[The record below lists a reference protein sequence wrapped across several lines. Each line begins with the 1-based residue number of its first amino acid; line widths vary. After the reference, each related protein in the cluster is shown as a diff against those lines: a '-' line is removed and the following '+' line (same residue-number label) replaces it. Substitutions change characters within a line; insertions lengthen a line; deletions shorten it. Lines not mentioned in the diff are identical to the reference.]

1 MRFIP
6 FGLVPLVVLAAALGS
21 SAYAREHLRELR
33 RDRAETASAHS
44 AELDRDRPQ
53 PRQPRPDHHP
63 NGEQAF
69 PVRGQRRL
77 WADEGAILRLRG
89 SGRDEQKGRAA
100 HGQTPAPVHKHYE
113 TPKDAPAPVPGAPL
127 APRLQ
132 NLGAHTFPVSTKVE
146 RAQLFMNQGLNLT
159 YGFNHAEA
167 SRAFAEA
174 ARLDPSLAMAYWGQS
189 LVLGPNINAAM
200 SPDDEPKAFALLQKA
215 LALKAGASPRERA
228 YIDALAARYTGNP
241 ADRAKADRAYADAMG
256 RMVAEFPD
264 DLDARTLYAESLM
277 DLRPWGYYMRDGRP
291 FDETT
296 QLRKQL
302 ELVIARHQNHPGAL
316 HLWIHLW
323 ESVDPKRAEAEAD
336 RLVPL
341 MPGAGH
347 MVHMPAHIYQ
357 RVGRHQDVIK
367 VNLLAAKAD
376 EDYIA
381 QCRAQG
387 LYPLAYYPHN
397 LHFIWMGASAAGQKA
412 LAIDSARKLA
422 GAVPHEALA
431 SAPILQGFLVVPY
444 LALVRFGEW
453 DEILADKGPSHATP
467 FTRGVHAYA
476 RAMALVA
483 KDRVAEAEQEL
494 ATLKTLVVDPSLKG
508 QTTFS
513 NNSGFAILRIAPEV
527 IAGEIAAKRKD
538 YDRAVMH
545 LERGVRFEDA
555 LVYQEPP
562 DWHVPVRQNLAGVL
576 LAAGRADEAETV
588 LWEDLRRNPE
598 HGWNLMLL
606 ARALRAQDKTDAA
619 AQIEARLAASWKEAD
634 ATATYAARRDW

>member
-6 FGLVPLVVLAAALGS
+6 FGLLPLVAAAALLS
-21 SAYAREHLRELR
+21 SPVV
-33 RDRAETASAHS
+33 DRA
-44 AELDRDRPQ
+44 
-53 PRQPRPDHHP
+53 
-63 NGEQAF
+63 
-69 PVRGQRRL
+69 
-77 WADEGAILRLRG
+77 
-89 SGRDEQKGRAA
+89 AA
-100 HGQTPAPVHKHYE
+100 QTTQPVHKHYD
-113 TPKDAPAPVPGAPL
+113 TPADAPAPVAGAPL

-132 NLGAHTFPVSTKVE
+132 NLGVHTFPVSTKVE

-167 SRAFAEA
+167 GRAFAEA

-189 LVLGPNINAAM
+189 LVLGPNINAPM

-228 YIDALAARYTGNP
+228 YIDALAARYTGNA
-241 ADRAKADRAYADAMG
+241 ADRATADRAYADAMG
-256 RMVAEFPD
+256 RVVAGFPD
-264 DLDARTLYAESLM
+264 DLDARTLHAESLM
-277 DLRPWGYYMRDGRP
+277 DLRPWGYYMRDGQP
-291 FDETT
+291 FEETK

-302 ELVIARHQNHPGAL
+302 EYVIARHENHPGAL

-397 LHFIWMGASAAGQKA
+397 LHFIWMGASAAGQKT

-422 GAVPHEALA
+422 GAVPPEALA

-453 DEILADKGPSHATP
+453 DQILADQGPSHVTP
-467 FTRGVHAYA
+467 FTRGIYTYA

-494 ATLKTLVVDPSLKG
+494 ATLKTLVADPSLKG

-513 NNSGFAILRIAPEV
+513 SNSGVAILRIAPEV
-527 IAGEIAAKRKD
+527 IAGEIAAKHKD

-588 LWEDLRRNPE
+588 LWEDLKRNPE
-598 HGWNLMLL
+598 HGWNLTLL

-619 AQIEARLAASWKEAD
+619 AQIEARLARSWKEAD
-634 ATATYAARRDW
+634 ATATIAARRER

>member
-1 MRFIP
+1 
-6 FGLVPLVVLAAALGS
+6 
-21 SAYAREHLRELR
+21 
-33 RDRAETASAHS
+33 
-44 AELDRDRPQ
+44 
-53 PRQPRPDHHP
+53 
-63 NGEQAF
+63 
-69 PVRGQRRL
+69 
-77 WADEGAILRLRG
+77 
-89 SGRDEQKGRAA
+89 
-100 HGQTPAPVHKHYE
+100 
-113 TPKDAPAPVPGAPL
+113 VPGAPL

-132 NLGAHTFPVSTKVE
+132 NLGVHTFPVSTQIE

-167 SRAFAEA
+167 GRAFAEA

-215 LALKAGASPRERA
+215 LALKAAATPRERA
-228 YIDALAARYTGNP
+228 YIDALAARYTGSA

-256 RMVAEFPD
+256 RVAAQFPD

-277 DLRPWGYYMRDGRP
+277 DLRPWGYYMRDGQP
-291 FDETT
+291 FEETIE
-296 QLRKQL
+296 LRKQL
-302 ELVIARHQNHPGAL
+302 EQVIAKHENHPGAL

-323 ESVDPKRAEAEAD
+323 ESVEPKRAEAEAD

-347 MVHMPAHIYQ
+347 MVHMAAHIYQ

-397 LHFIWMGASAAGQKA
+397 LHFIWMGASAAGQKT
-412 LAIDSARKLA
+412 LAIESARKLA
-422 GAVPHEALA
+422 SAVPQEALA
-431 SAPILQGFLVVPY
+431 AAPILQGFLVVPY

-453 DEILADKGPSHATP
+453 DQILADQGPSYATP
-467 FTRGVHAYA
+467 FTRGVYTYA
-476 RAMALVA
+476 RAMALLA

-494 ATLKTLVVDPSLKG
+494 ATLRALVADPAIKG

-527 IAGEIAAKRKD
+527 VAGEIAAKRKD

-545 LERGVRFEDA
+545 LERGVRFEDS

-588 LWEDLRRNPE
+588 LWEDLKRNPE

-606 ARALRAQDKTDAA
+606 ARALRAQDKDATA
-619 AQIEARLAASWKEAD
+619 AQIEARLAKSWKEAD
-634 ATATYAARRDW
+634 ATATYAARRER